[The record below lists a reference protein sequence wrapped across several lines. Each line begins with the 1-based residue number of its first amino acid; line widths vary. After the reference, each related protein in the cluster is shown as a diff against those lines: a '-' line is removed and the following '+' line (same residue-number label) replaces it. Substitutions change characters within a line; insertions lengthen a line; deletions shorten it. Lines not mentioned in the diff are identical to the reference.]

1 MLVPAWLYIL
11 GFFLLLF
18 LFSFNC
24 TVMKQVIL
32 AVKEQN
38 DLVLTLCWAVHTQ
51 PDNLWLLFNQGKKT
65 SVNESVLFVLFYCP
79 TENRNGNTKTNPSTL
94 VPSLQRTQHWSTAG
108 GFSQGVKIEQAYGEE
123 KKKCP
128 SAKVSKIRNADWCVQ
143 ISWNWAGTKTTGKLD
158 QVYTQIREYSLF

>member
-1 MLVPAWLYIL
+1 MHGNEASDSGCKGTEWFSADFMLSSAY
-11 GFFLLLF
+11 
-18 LFSFNC
+18 
-24 TVMKQVIL
+24 TTRQ
-32 AVKEQN
+32 
-38 DLVLTLCWAVHTQ
+38 
-51 PDNLWLLFNQGKKT
+51 
-65 SVNESVLFVLFYCP
+65 SVVAFQSGEKNSMNESVFFVLFYCP

-94 VPSLQRTQHWSTAG
+94 VPSLQRTQYWSTAG

-128 SAKVSKIRNADWCVQ
+128 SARVSKIRNADWCVQ